1 MCPSFNYKE
10 DIKMNYLTKSLY
22 MRGQQCSRLLWFSS
36 GNQLPEL
43 SLYDQH
49 KFAQG
54 REFEKYVKKLFP
66 DGIDL
71 GNLEQGENI
80 KETQNL
86 INQGKT
92 IFEASMVYKNLFFK
106 GDILECLRDGWN
118 LYEIKASTEVKK
130 EHIPDLAFQN
140 FVCDKS
146 GINIEK
152 CFIKYI
158 NKEYIKQNS
167 IDPID
172 LVLHEEVTEKVNQV
186 KNVEEN
192 SEEYIRIIEQG
203 NPPERL
209 ISKNCNN
216 PYECPLKKA
225 CWGNLPEYHVLQ
237 LTDWRKYW
245 ELFEEGILDIKDIPK
260 NIKLSPKDQLIKKVV
275 DENKFL
281 ISKDEISNFL
291 KDLQYPLYYFD
302 FETFDTAIPIFNQ
315 TKPYQ
320 KIPFQYSLHIQDENN
335 KVSHFDF
342 LAQGDKDP
350 RPSLLRKLKNE
361 IGKTGD
367 IIVYH
372 KSFEIGILKD
382 LARDFP
388 ENKDW
393 IENIIDRIIDLE
405 EPFKK
410 LYYYHPKQ
418 KGKTSLKAVLPA
430 ITGKDYSDL
439 EISDGTDA
447 SMQFF
452 YSHIKPELSNL
463 EKIRENLLNYC
474 GLDTEG
480 MVWIIEELK
489 NS

>member
-1 MCPSFNYKE
+1 
-10 DIKMNYLTKSLY
+10 MNYLTKSLY
-22 MRGQQCSRLLWFSS
+22 MRGQQCPRLLWFSS
-36 GNQLPEL
+36 RNQLPEL

-54 REFEKYVKKLFP
+54 RDFEKYVKKLFP

-71 GNLEQGENI
+71 GNLEPGENI

-106 GDILECLRDGWN
+106 GDILECSSDGWN
-118 LYEIKASTEVKK
+118 LYEIKASTEAKK
-130 EHIPDLAFQN
+130 EHIPDLAFQK
-140 FVCDKS
+140 FVSEKS
-146 GINIEK
+146 GINIKK
-152 CFIKYI
+152 CCIKYI

-172 LVLHEEVTEKVNQV
+172 LVLQEEVSEKVNQV

-192 SEEYIRIIEQG
+192 SEEYIRIIEQS
-203 NPPERL
+203 NPAKIL
-209 ISKNCNN
+209 ISKNCNK
-216 PYECPLKKA
+216 PYGCPFKKA
-225 CWGNLPEYHVLQ
+225 CWSNLPEYHVLQ

-245 ELFEEGILDIKDIPK
+245 ELFEDGILDIKDIPK
-260 NIKLSPKDQLIKKVV
+260 NVELSPKDQLIKKAV
-275 DENKFL
+275 DENEIL
-281 ISKDEISNFL
+281 ITKDKISDFL
-291 KDLQYPLYYFD
+291 KDLQYPFYYFD
-302 FETFDTAIPIFNQ
+302 FETFDTAIPIFNL
-315 TKPYQ
+315 TIPYQ
-320 KIPFQYSLHIQDENN
+320 KIPFQYSLHVQDENN
-335 KVSHFDF
+335 KVNHIDF
-342 LAQGDKDP
+342 LASGEKDP

-388 ENKDW
+388 EDKDW
-393 IENIIDRIIDLE
+393 IENMIDRIVDLE

-418 KGKTSLKAVLPA
+418 KGKTSLKVVLPA
-430 ITGKDYSDL
+430 ITGKDYSYL
-439 EISDGTDA
+439 EISDGTEA
-447 SMQFF
+447 SMQYF
-452 YSHIKPELSNL
+452 YSHIKADLKNIDE
-463 EKIRENLLNYC
+463 IRNNLLKYC
-474 GLDTEG
+474 CLDTEG
-480 MVWIIEELK
+480 MIWIIEELK
-489 NS
+489 NG

>member
-1 MCPSFNYKE
+1 
-10 DIKMNYLTKSLY
+10 MNYLTKSLY
-22 MRGQQCSRLLWFSS
+22 MSGQQCPRLLWFSFR
-36 GNQLPEL
+36 NQLPEL

-49 KFAQG
+49 KFTQG

-66 DGIDL
+66 DGTDL
-71 GNLEQGENI
+71 GTLEPGENI

-86 INQGKT
+86 IRQGKT

-106 GDILECLRDGWN
+106 GDILECSSDGWN

-130 EHIPDLAFQN
+130 EHIPDLAFQKY
-140 FVCDKS
+140 VCEKS
-146 GINIEK
+146 GINIKK

-167 IDPID
+167 IDPKD
-172 LVLHEEVTEKVNQV
+172 LVLQEEVTEKVNQV

-192 SEEYIRIIEQG
+192 SEEYIKIIEQD
-203 NPPERL
+203 NSPKIL

-216 PYECPLKKA
+216 PYECPFKKA

-237 LTDWRKYW
+237 LTDWRKHW
-245 ELFEEGILDIKDIPK
+245 ELFEDGILDIKDIPK
-260 NIKLSPKDQLIKKVV
+260 NVELSPKDQLIKKAV
-275 DENKFL
+275 DENNIL
-281 ISKDEISNFL
+281 ITQDKISDFL
-291 KDLQYPLYYFD
+291 KDLQCPLYYFD
-302 FETFDTAIPIFNQ
+302 FETFDTAIPMFNQ
-315 TKPYQ
+315 TRPYQ

-342 LAQGDKDP
+342 LASGDKDP
-350 RPSLLRKLKNE
+350 RPSLLRKLENE
-361 IGKTGD
+361 IGKTGN

-372 KSFEIGILKD
+372 KSFETGILKD

-388 ENKDW
+388 GNKDW
-393 IENIIDRIIDLE
+393 IENMIDRIVDLE

-410 LYYYHPKQ
+410 LYCYHPKQ

-430 ITGKDYSDL
+430 ITGKDYSNL

-452 YSHIKPELSNL
+452 YSHIQPELNNL

-480 MVWIIEELK
+480 MIWIIEELK
-489 NS
+489 NG

>member
-1 MCPSFNYKE
+1 
-10 DIKMNYLTKSLY
+10 MNYLTKSLY
-22 MRGQQCSRLLWFSS
+22 MSGQQCPRLLWFSS
-36 GNQLPEL
+36 RNQLPEL

-54 REFEKYVKKLFP
+54 RELEKYVKKLFP
-66 DGIDL
+66 DGTDL
-71 GNLEQGENI
+71 GNLEHGENI

-86 INQGKT
+86 ISQSKT

-106 GDILECLRDGWN
+106 GDILECSSDGWN
-118 LYEIKASTEVKK
+118 LCEIKASTEVKK
-130 EHIPDLAFQN
+130 EHIPDLAFQKY
-140 FVCDKS
+140 VCEKS
-146 GINIEK
+146 GINIK
-152 CFIKYI
+152 
-158 NKEYIKQNS
+158 KEYIKQNS
-167 IDPID
+167 IDPVD
-172 LVLHEEVTEKVNQV
+172 LVSQEDVIEKVTQV
-186 KNVEEN
+186 KNIEEN
-192 SEEYIRIIEQG
+192 SEEYIRIIEQS
-203 NPPERL
+203 NPPEIS

-225 CWGNLPEYHVLQ
+225 CWGILPEYHVLQ

-245 ELFEEGILDIKDIPK
+245 ELFEDGILDIKDIPK
-260 NIKLSPKDQLIKKVV
+260 GTKLSPKDQLIKKAV
-275 DENKFL
+275 DENKIL
-281 ISKDEISNFL
+281 ITKDKISDFL

-315 TKPYQ
+315 ATPYQ

-335 KVSHFDF
+335 KVNHLDF
-342 LAQGDKDP
+342 LASGEKDP
-350 RPSLLRKLKNE
+350 RPFLLKKLKNE
-361 IGKTGD
+361 IGKIGN

-393 IENIIDRIIDLE
+393 IENMIDRIVDLE

-410 LYYYHPKQ
+410 MYYYHPKQ
-418 KGKTSLKAVLPA
+418 KGRTSLKAVLPA

-447 SMQFF
+447 SMQYF
-452 YSHIKPELSNL
+452 YSHIKTNL
-463 EKIRENLLNYC
+463 KNIEEIRNNLLNYC

-480 MVWIIEELK
+480 MIWIIEELK
-489 NS
+489 MVK

>member
-1 MCPSFNYKE
+1 
-10 DIKMNYLTKSLY
+10 MNYLTKSLY
-22 MRGQQCSRLLWFSS
+22 MSGQQCPRLLWFSS
-36 GNQLPEL
+36 RNQLPEL

-71 GNLEQGENI
+71 GNLEHGENI

-86 INQGKT
+86 IRQSKT

-106 GDILECLRDGWN
+106 GDILEFSTDGWN

-130 EHIPDLAFQN
+130 EHIPDLSFQK
-140 FVCDKS
+140 FVCEKS
-146 GINIEK
+146 GINIKK

-158 NKEYIKQNS
+158 NTEYIKRNS

-172 LVLHEEVTEKVNQV
+172 LVLKEDVTEKVNQV

-192 SEEYIRIIEQG
+192 SEEYLRIIEQG
-203 NPPERL
+203 NPPKIL

-216 PYECPLKKA
+216 PYVCPLKKT

-245 ELFEEGILDIKDIPK
+245 ELFEDGILDIKDIPK
-260 NIKLSPKDQLIKKVV
+260 NVKLSPKDQLIKKAV
-275 DENKFL
+275 DENKIL
-281 ISKDEISNFL
+281 ITKDKISDFL

-302 FETFDTAIPIFNQ
+302 FETFDTAIPIFTQ
-315 TKPYQ
+315 SKPYQ

-335 KVSHFDF
+335 KVNHLDF
-342 LAQGDKDP
+342 LAQGEKDP

-393 IENIIDRIIDLE
+393 IENIIDRIVDLE

-418 KGKTSLKAVLPA
+418 KGKTSLKVVLPT

-463 EKIRENLLNYC
+463 EKIRGNLLNYC

-480 MVWIIEELK
+480 MIWIIEELK
-489 NS
+489 NG

>member
-1 MCPSFNYKE
+1 
-10 DIKMNYLTKSLY
+10 
-22 MRGQQCSRLLWFSS
+22 MRGQQCPRLLWFSS
-36 GNQLPEL
+36 RNQLPEL

-66 DGIDL
+66 DGTDL
-71 GNLEQGENI
+71 GTLEHGENI

-86 INQGKT
+86 ISQSKT

-106 GDILECLRDGWN
+106 GDILECSSDGWN
-118 LYEIKASTEVKK
+118 LYEIKASTEAKK
-130 EHIPDLAFQN
+130 EHIPDLAFQK
-140 FVCDKS
+140 FVCEKS
-146 GINIEK
+146 GINIKK
-152 CFIKYI
+152 CFIEYI
-158 NKEYIKQNS
+158 NKEYIKKGN
-167 IDPID
+167 IIPNE
-172 LVLHEEVTEKVNQV
+172 LVLQEDVTEKVNQV

-192 SEEYIRIIEQG
+192 SEEYIRIIEQD
-203 NPPERL
+203 NPPKIL

-225 CWGNLPEYHVLQ
+225 CWGNLPEYHVIQ

-260 NIKLSPKDQLIKKVV
+260 NVKLSPKDQLIKKAV
-275 DENKFL
+275 DENKIL
-281 ISKDEISNFL
+281 ITKDKISDFL
-291 KDLQYPLYYFD
+291 KNLQYPLYYFD

-335 KVSHFDF
+335 KVNHFDF
-342 LAQGDKDP
+342 LAQGEKDP
-350 RPSLLRKLKNE
+350 RPSLLSKLKNK

-393 IENIIDRIIDLE
+393 IENMIDRIIDLE

-418 KGKTSLKAVLPA
+418 KGKTSLKVVLPA

-452 YSHIKPELSNL
+452 YSYIKPELSNL

-474 GLDTEG
+474 GLDTKG
-480 MVWIIEELK
+480 MIWIIEELK
-489 NS
+489 NG